1 MDIQLSDDTC
11 ALIQKFLDT
20 GEFRSVDEI
29 VHTALIVF
37 EMRENPD
44 EYEEIPMTKE
54 EIEEL
59 RSRVRDADKQS
70 ARGEMIPAEVVF
82 GRLRKRLAEVHQQE
96 ARSQKE

>member
-11 ALIQKFLDT
+11 ALIQRFLDT
-20 GEFRSVDEI
+20 GKFRSVDEI
-29 VHTALIVF
+29 VRTALIVF

-59 RSRVRDADKQS
+59 RSRVRDADEQS

-82 GRLRKRLAEVHQQE
+82 GRLRKRLAEMHQQE